1 MSHLTKKHELL
12 GVMYE
17 DIPGEGGV
25 KDNRMK
31 PAEIA
36 TKMKISL
43 LKALILIKFL
53 KARGEI
59 RPSFIGAENLDE
71 VRHDTLY
78 EITPGGMIAHQFGY
92 YKNQWLNSLKDNAK
106 DLIAIVTPLLSLI
119 VALVA
124 IIYSKNTDLENKI
137 DNIDKKIH
145 KIEVTISTSSKAKIT
160 DKSKLKKVEVEKA
173 EVKKIEEKK

>member
-12 GVMYE
+12 GIMYG
-17 DIPGEGGV
+17 DLAGEGGV
-25 KDNRMK
+25 KHNRMK
-31 PAEIA
+31 PTEIA

-59 RPSFIGAENLDE
+59 QPSFIGAENLDE
-71 VRHDTLY
+71 VRHNTLY
-78 EITPGGMIAHQFGY
+78 EITPDGMIAHQFGY
-92 YKNQWLNSLKDNAK
+92 YKKQWLNSLKDNTK

-124 IIYSKNTDLENKI
+124 IIYSKNTDLANKI
-137 DNIDKKIH
+137 DKKNE
-145 KIEVTISTSSKAKIT
+145 KFEVKISTSNKAKIT
-160 DKSKLKKVEVEKA
+160 DESKLKKVEENK
-173 EVKKIEEKK
+173 